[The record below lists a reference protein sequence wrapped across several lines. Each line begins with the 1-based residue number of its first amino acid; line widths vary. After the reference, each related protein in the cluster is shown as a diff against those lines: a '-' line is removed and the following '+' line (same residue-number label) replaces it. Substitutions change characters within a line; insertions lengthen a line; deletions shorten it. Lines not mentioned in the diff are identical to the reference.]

1 MKRSIFF
8 LLEVM
13 GKVLL
18 FLIPIFSIVYIV
30 FYELTHFKNQT
41 IEQFVLSGKL
51 PITAFF
57 LVVLFV
63 LIIHFTFNHSK
74 KALLKH
80 SGITPKI
87 RRYKMGY
94 WASKRKNSNEQTLFK
109 KSNTML
115 FITIVATIILGAIWF
130 GYRLRGDSRHSLS
143 GIAPFFTMSGG
154 MALATLVLSTLYTPY
169 TSDGI
174 RKRNVHILMPIYN
187 EPVEN
192 IENAFRSILNQTVKP
207 VSFVAVDDGSQ
218 LVDYTE
224 LSTKYQQIF
233 AEKGIRFQ
241 FLAQENSGKRAA
253 QLLAYRS
260 LNITDYHNELI
271 LTVDSDTVFEKHAI
285 EQGIIPFDDEQVYSV
300 AGVIVTRNITDNI
313 LTIITDL
320 LVVGHMVLI
329 ERSMNSMFGSV
340 AVNSGPIA
348 FYRAEVLKLAETL
361 GYENEQFGRARVEF
375 SDDSFLTMAALLLG
389 RTVAQSTAVSYTE
402 LPNKISHHV
411 RQHLRWSR
419 GSFIRGFWRLSLFPI
434 NSFVFFRQA
443 FGWAMFASM
452 LVIKLQLFYWL
463 IFVMTDIPILLLAP
477 LAFSAVYSLSYISIP
492 RNDLAK
498 RDKWI
503 VFCAFPFTV
512 LWMVFVLSPVR
523 VWGYITHK
531 NTGWGTRNKIE
542 L

>member
-1 MKRSIFF
+1 MKKSLFF
-8 LLEVM
+8 LLEVT
-13 GKVLL
+13 GKSLL
-18 FLIPIFSIVYIV
+18 FLIPVCSIGYII
-30 FYELTHFKNQT
+30 FYELTHFNDQT
-41 IEQFVLSGKL
+41 IEQFILSGKL
-51 PITAFF
+51 PMTAFF
-57 LVVLFV
+57 LVVVFV
-63 LIIHFTFNHSK
+63 LIIHFTFNNQK
-74 KALLKH
+74 KRVLKD

-87 RRYKMGY
+87 RRYKIGY
-94 WASKRKNSNEQTLFK
+94 WSIKRKTGKEQILFK
-109 KSNTML
+109 KSTSML
-115 FITIVATIILGAIWF
+115 FVTVVATIILGIIWF
-130 GYRLRGDSRHSLS
+130 GYRLSDGSRHSLS

-154 MALATLVLSTLYTPY
+154 MALATLVLSALYTPY
-169 TSDGI
+169 TSGGT
-174 RKRNVHILMPIYN
+174 KERNVHILMPIYN

-207 VSFVAVDDGSQ
+207 YSFVAVDDGSQ
-218 LVDYTE
+218 LVDYAE
-224 LSTKYQQIF
+224 LSAKYQRIF
-233 AEKGIRFQ
+233 AEKDIRFQ
-241 FLAQENSGKRAA
+241 FLTQKNSGKRAA

-260 LNITDYHNELI
+260 LNIADFHNELI

-285 EQGIIPFDDEQVYSV
+285 EQGIIPFEDEQVYSV

-348 FYRAEVLKLAETL
+348 FYRAEVLNLAETL
-361 GYENEQFGRARVEF
+361 GYENERFGRARVEF

-389 RTVAQSTAVSYTE
+389 RAVAQSTAVSYTE
-402 LPNKISHHV
+402 LPNKLSHHV

-452 LVIKLQLFYWL
+452 IVIKLQLLYWL
-463 IFVMTDIPILLLAP
+463 IFVMTDIPFLLLAP

-523 VWGYITHK
+523 IWGYITHK